1 MSPLRAPPTAL
12 GGALLALAPLL
23 AVTATQA
30 SAQPEGRFT
39 DESAPLR
46 GEVGGG
52 LVLAVPVGEF
62 DDYVDLGGG
71 ISGFA
76 LLYVDDQE
84 TFGLRITGSWLVY
97 GSNTVR
103 VPLSPTVPFVD
114 VDVTTQNWIGSLGF
128 GPQIVLG
135 HGAVR
140 PHLHGSVGF
149 SYFATSTSVEGSHSS
164 GPFASTTNFD
174 DFTFALAGG
183 GGLRFALVERRSNP
197 LSLDLG
203 VTFLRHGLTDYLRED
218 GLVELPGGGVE
229 VRPIRS
235 RTSLANFYVGVSY
248 GMR

>member
-1 MSPLRAPPTAL
+1 VLRPTILSRTLWGAAL
-12 GGALLALAPLL
+12 GLAALLALRPTPARAQADDRLTS
-23 AVTATQA
+23 AV
-30 SAQPEGRFT
+30 SPV
-39 DESAPLR
+39 R
-46 GEVGGG
+46 GEFGGG

-62 DDYVDLGGG
+62 GEYVDLGGG
-71 ISGFA
+71 ISAFA
-76 LLYVDDQE
+76 VLYVDDQE
-84 TFGLRITGSWLVY
+84 TIGLRVSGSWLIY

-149 SYFATSTSVEGSHSS
+149 SYFATTTSVEGSHSS

-174 DFTFALAGG
+174 DFTFALEGG
-183 GGLRFALVERRSNP
+183 GGLRIALVERRSNP

-203 VTFLRHGLTDYLRED
+203 TSFLRHGLTDYLRED
-218 GLVELPGGGVE
+218 GLVEAPGGGVE

-235 RTSLANFYVGVSY
+235 RTSLAKFYVGVSY